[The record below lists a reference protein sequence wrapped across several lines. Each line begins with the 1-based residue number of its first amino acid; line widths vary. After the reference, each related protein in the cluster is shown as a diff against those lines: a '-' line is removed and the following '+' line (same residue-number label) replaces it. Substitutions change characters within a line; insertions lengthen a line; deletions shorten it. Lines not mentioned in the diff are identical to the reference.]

1 MLPEIK
7 YNPVNWVDGMKIS
20 RNHFVDFENAVHDHL
35 RDATGINLTS
45 YSYGLLPSNGN
56 GPASIEL
63 LISSDY
69 SQQLNVQLLTCRAVT
84 NNGCRIELL
93 KSQPPLVLTTSAS
106 ALIATH
112 QLGPAKDQFFYVVL
126 SIQPFSRVPSGLP
139 IMEELPPRHP
149 FTLPTYALHLLPVG
163 QVKAADFGAFHL
175 VIGKL
180 CLVNNELKAVI
191 DYIPACTSVMSFP
204 LLVNWYHHF
213 GQVLSEIEVNSFK
226 IIQKVKTRTQKSTLA
241 DSIHL
246 LAEKLVFALANN
258 IIAYKWLIPQQPP
271 IAMVEFLLRLVQNIK
286 AVMECLTDKDREELL
301 AYLAEWSDLTP
312 AVIEHKLNTSVNLQ
326 YNHLEIASLLTEVDG
341 FFRIIAELFTKLSQL
356 EFIGKKKGQ
365 GVFIIENPV
374 DDPTIEKPKPRWSP
388 L

>member
-1 MLPEIK
+1 
-7 YNPVNWVDGMKIS
+7 
-20 RNHFVDFENAVHDHL
+20 
-35 RDATGINLTS
+35 
-45 YSYGLLPSNGN
+45 
-56 GPASIEL
+56 
-63 LISSDY
+63 
-69 SQQLNVQLLTCRAVT
+69 
-84 NNGCRIELL
+84 
-93 KSQPPLVLTTSAS
+93 
-106 ALIATH
+106 
-112 QLGPAKDQFFYVVL
+112 
-126 SIQPFSRVPSGLP
+126 
-139 IMEELPPRHP
+139 MEELPPRHP